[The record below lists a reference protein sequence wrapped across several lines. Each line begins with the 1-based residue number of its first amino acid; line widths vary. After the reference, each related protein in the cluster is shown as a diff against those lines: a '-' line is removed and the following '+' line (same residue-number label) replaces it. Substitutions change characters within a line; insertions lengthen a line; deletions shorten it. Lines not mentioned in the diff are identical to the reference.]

1 MSLQTSAVRGGAQ
14 LRARVTAAI
23 NTAVLEELAEHG
35 YGAFSMNSVAHRA
48 GVGKAALYRR
58 WASKEPM
65 VIGVVAPLATANAEP
80 PNTGSLDGDLR
91 SILTGLRDV
100 LAQPQVA
107 RIATDLFAESLR
119 SATLAQALRAMI
131 VVPRRDQLG
140 TVLHRARARG
150 ELSTDVDI
158 DIDVTLDLLAGALLV
173 RLATTGSTMDNIS
186 LDALHRT
193 LMRAINTSAPHG
205 FSILP

>member
-14 LRARVTAAI
+14 LRDRVTAAI

-91 SILTGLRDV
+91 SILTGFRDV

-119 SATLAQALRAMI
+119 SATLAQALRATI
-131 VVPRRDQLG
+131 VVPRREQLG
-140 TVLHRARARG
+140 AVLQRARARG

-158 DIDVTLDLLAGALLV
+158 DVTLDLLAGAPLV
-173 RLATTGSTMDNIS
+173 RLATTGATMDNIS
-186 LDALHRT
+186 LDVLHRT
-193 LMRAINTSAPHG
+193 LMRAINTSAPHE
-205 FSILP
+205 FDIRP

>member
-14 LRARVTAAI
+14 LRDRVTAAI
-23 NTAVLEELAEHG
+23 NTAVLEELAENG

-65 VIGVVAPLATANAEP
+65 VIAVVAPLATANAEP

-119 SATLAQALRAMI
+119 SATLAQALRATI

-140 TVLHRARARG
+140 TVLQRARARG

-158 DIDVTLDLLAGALLV
+158 DIDVMLDLLAGAPLV
-173 RLATTGSTMDNIS
+173 RLATTGATMDNIS

-205 FSILP
+205 FDIRP